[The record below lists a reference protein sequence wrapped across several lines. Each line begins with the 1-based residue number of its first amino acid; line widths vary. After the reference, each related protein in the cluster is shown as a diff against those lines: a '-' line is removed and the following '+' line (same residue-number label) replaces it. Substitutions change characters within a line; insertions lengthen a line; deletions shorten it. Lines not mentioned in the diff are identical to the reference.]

1 MYKFL
6 LRNGTTSAFV
16 IGFLVSMFIIYL
28 VITGASGIN
37 SDDYATLYNVKEFGT
52 VVGTGRFMIYLG
64 VIAIVLGG
72 LYGFVTN
79 PKASMKFLIGIVAL
93 LVILGILYSISKD
106 ETSGPIR
113 DLVEEYDIQGTI
125 SRLISGGI
133 LATVILLG
141 IAFVTVLLAEVRNA
155 FK

>member
-16 IGFLVSMFIIYL
+16 IGFLVSMFVIYL
-28 VITGASGIN
+28 AITGAGDN
-37 SDDYATLYNVKEFGT
+37 ASDDYNVLYNVKEFGI
-52 VVGTGRFMIYLG
+52 VVGTGRLMVYLG

-72 LYGFVTN
+72 LYGFITN
-79 PKASMKFLIGIVAL
+79 PKASLKFLIGIVVL
-93 LVILGILYSISKD
+93 LAIVGILYAISKD

-113 DLVEEYDIQGTI
+113 DLVEQYDIQGTI